1 MWSEGTHAGRDITVL
16 LPFCSTKNEKKKKSV
31 FDRNIVQSYMYMT
44 SINAMHQQRTTH
56 MCQTKSIAP
65 ILETNLKQTVR
76 PKTHSDL
83 TIQ

>member
-1 MWSEGTHAGRDITVL
+1 MKE
-16 LPFCSTKNEKKKKSV
+16 LPQAEISQSCCHFARQKNEKKRKASL
-31 FDRNIVQSYMYMT
+31 IVTLSKVTLYMT

-56 MCQTKSIAP
+56 TCQTKSIAP